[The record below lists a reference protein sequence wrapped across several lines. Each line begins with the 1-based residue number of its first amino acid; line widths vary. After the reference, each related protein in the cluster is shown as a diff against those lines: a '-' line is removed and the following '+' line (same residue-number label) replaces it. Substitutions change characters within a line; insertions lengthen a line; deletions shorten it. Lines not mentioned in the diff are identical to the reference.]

1 MSYNF
6 AISIVLYNPN
16 HVRLTALLNK
26 ILRYNPNCKIF
37 LIDNSPKKNKLNILS
52 ESIIYIR
59 NKNNIGYGSAHN
71 IAIKRSLDQGIERLF
86 IINYDIDFTTNVFL
100 EMLNYMSINNHIGLM
115 MPRILHNNFKD
126 QFLPK
131 IQPNFLS
138 IFKRKINQSKNIF
151 FRKFIFNYEG
161 RNLNTDLNYKI
172 TNLSGCFMLFNLEL
186 LKTDAYFDERFFLYF
201 EDYDLSRR
209 LYLKYN
215 LVLYNNSSITH
226 DYYSGANKELKLL
239 LLFLKSYFLFFNKW
253 GWFIPL
259 FYIKKN
265 ITSEFK

>member
-115 MPRILHNNFKD
+115 MPR
-126 QFLPK
+126 
-131 IQPNFLS
+131 
-138 IFKRKINQSKNIF
+138 
-151 FRKFIFNYEG
+151 
-161 RNLNTDLNYKI
+161 
-172 TNLSGCFMLFNLEL
+172 
-186 LKTDAYFDERFFLYF
+186 
-201 EDYDLSRR
+201 
-209 LYLKYN
+209 
-215 LVLYNNSSITH
+215 
-226 DYYSGANKELKLL
+226 
-239 LLFLKSYFLFFNKW
+239 
-253 GWFIPL
+253 
-259 FYIKKN
+259 
-265 ITSEFK
+265 